1 MDSSPARGG
10 SRRAGALEGEYN
22 SIITNK
28 VIFSGGR
35 RGGFRYTS
43 ACWIG
48 GHLLGIRR
56 ETDYAVRTVLH
67 LATLEEGASV
77 QVRDVADQRLLP
89 LSFVRRIVARLGAA
103 GLLETTRGQGGGIRL
118 ARPAAEISML
128 DVVQAMEGEI
138 SLNPCVA
145 EPHTCPLAEGC
156 PAQRAWAGASA
167 LLEGHLASIRFD
179 ALAGTS
185 PDHRVAHK
193 GLKVLGPESSP
204 GAAARP
210 RRPAS
215 PRSRREPRVG

>member
-1 MDSSPARGG
+1 
-10 SRRAGALEGEYN
+10 
-22 SIITNK
+22 
-28 VIFSGGR
+28 
-35 RGGFRYTS
+35 
-43 ACWIG
+43 
-48 GHLLGIRR
+48 
-56 ETDYAVRTVLH
+56 VRTVLH

-77 QVRDVADQRLLP
+77 QVREVAAQRLLP

-128 DVVQAMEGEI
+128 DVVEAMEGEI

-156 PAQRAWAGASA
+156 PAQRAWAGAST
-167 LLEGHLASIRFD
+167 LLERHLASIRFD

-193 GLKVLGPESSP
+193 GLRVLEPERSRGPITRKRP
-204 GAAARP
+204 VAGA
-210 RRPAS
+210 
-215 PRSRREPRVG
+215 RSRREPVGD